1 MDPNPS
7 LLADAPLEVLE
18 ARTLFRSPSI
28 RRRGAASLRR
38 LGSGRLLM
46 TFLIGTGPGHVN
58 DGAVMLTHSDDDGA
72 TWDEPFPIYAV
83 PGWDS
88 LPLGGIAHVRDDL
101 LHLVVGRVKFDASLG
116 GVRSYLERTFNDR
129 IFVIA
134 FLSNAALAI
143 LLVWVGDQLAV
154 DLATAVVVVL
164 GVRIFQNLAAIRRRV
179 FGG

>member
-1 MDPNPS
+1 MLALFGLLVGALVAIVLQPS
-7 LLADAPLEVLE
+7 VSQEYTRYVAMALV
-18 ARTLFRSPSI
+18 
-28 RRRGAASLRR
+28 AA
-38 LGSGRLLM
+38 
-46 TFLIGTGPGHVN
+46 I
-58 DGAVMLTHSDDDGA
+58 
-72 TWDEPFPIYAV
+72 
-83 PGWDS
+83 
-88 LPLGGIAHVRDDL
+88 
-101 LHLVVGRVKFDASLG
+101 DASLG